1 MCIYLCVSCVCL
13 VPTEGKKK
21 KKRTLDPL
29 ELELGTI
36 VNYHA
41 DAGNAVLE
49 QQVF

>member
-1 MCIYLCVSCVCL
+1 MCIMCV
-13 VPTEGKKK
+13 PGAYRRQKK